1 MPKLKT
7 PAPETYK
14 FSAPDDSGER
24 DRYAPQPMSSRP
36 GVEGYAVPWYV
47 LSDRGTFFVPGSA
60 KKTIKERLAAAPHLY
75 QHFDDEVIGFHV
87 DAIEDDIGFRIAVAI
102 NEETRYGAE
111 VMSNHRFAAEMGR
124 QAYQFSIGL
133 DRVAFRTGTDK
144 DDSLLNRAYAPG
156 YWQNVPINE
165 LTAITE
171 WKWYEDSTVTFAGIG
186 NAQPDIIH
194 GAGESDYAELLA
206 GLKAGKLQP
215 TQLQQITELV
225 AAHEA
230 FAAAGA
236 SDTHGTNTE
245 AARPDPRLMRAR
257 IAAAQARMQALR
269 LAA

>member
-14 FSAPDDSGER
+14 FSAPDDTGER
-24 DRYAPQPMSSRP
+24 DRYAPAPMSSMA
-36 GVEGYAVPWYV
+36 GVEGYAVPWFV
-47 LSDRGTFFVPGSA
+47 LSDRGTYFVPGSA
-60 KKTIKERLAAAPHLY
+60 KKTIKERLSSAPHLY

-87 DAIEDDIGFRIAVAI
+87 NAVEDEIGFRIAVAV
-102 NEETRYGAE
+102 NEATARGAE

-144 DDSLLNRAYAPG
+144 DEQKLNRAYAPP

-194 GAGESDYAELLA
+194 SASPEQIKELLA
-206 GLKAGKLQP
+206 AVKAGTLDPAQ
-215 TQLQQITELV
+215 TQQIKDLV
-225 AAHEA
+225 AAYEA

-236 SDTHGTNTE
+236 TPHGTGDDLARLDVASILE
-245 AARPDPRLMRAR
+245 RAARITSQADTWEN
-257 IAAAQARMQALR
+257 AA
-269 LAA
+269 